1 MPAIRFALVVPAMFV
16 ATSYL
21 GDQLMSEWALDA
33 TEPVTA
39 TPRRQLQDQCAHPPC
54 CPHPPCR
61 CTKPTCLHTAKEK
74 EQDEVAGCD
83 VTSEGKLT
91 GDSQD
96 YDGGTGCKKIL
107 RYTCDNQRN
116 ITQECLSPD
125 GKDGFDCWICEYDE
139 YMACGPRPDGW
150 DGDGDLTEADCKEVH
165 GGWAAA
171 FSLVIHLIFMVC
183 TFVPICIGS
192 MYYRNKSMNTVRETT
207 LPPVLPLGL
216 SGARA
221 DELRNRPRSM
231 ARRPSPF
238 PPSRKLRAP
247 T

>member
-1 MPAIRFALVVPAMFV
+1 MPAIRFALVVPAVFV

-39 TPRRQLQDQCAHPPC
+39 TPRRQLRD
-54 CPHPPCR
+54 R
-61 CTKPTCLHTAKEK
+61 CTKTTCLHTSKMRP
-74 EQDEVAGCD
+74 DGGCNI
-83 VTSEGKLT
+83 TFEGKLT
-91 GDSQD
+91 GDAKD
-96 YDGGTGCKKIL
+96 HDGGKGCKKVL
-107 RYTCDNQRN
+107 RYTCDNQPKA
-116 ITQECLSPD
+116 ECLSPD
-125 GKDGFDCWICEYDE
+125 GEDGFDCWICEYDE

-150 DGDGDLTEADCKEVH
+150 DGDGDLTVADCKEPKED
-165 GGWAAA
+165 GGWAAL
-171 FSLVIHLIFMVC
+171 FSLVIHLIIMFCVS
-183 TFVPICIGS
+183 VPMCIGS

-207 LPPVLPLGL
+207 LSPVLPLGL

-221 DELRNRPRSM
+221 AELRNRPRSM